1 MVCMRYCVVLLY
13 VFMVLL
19 QHEYIISTARVWS
32 NFLSLCFVWQSLM
45 EVSEYADSRDCSGM
59 LLLLLKKYKI
69 MLDKF

>member
-32 NFLSLCFVWQSLM
+32 NLLSLCFVWQSLM

-59 LLLLLKKYKI
+59 LLLKKYKI